1 MNKTWSEK
9 NKEMQTLIKKEVTF
23 AEGIK
28 TLEELRNSIFE
39 EILSFK
45 TRLSREDYN
54 EMPFINANGY
64 HNLSVAFSLWHIFR
78 IEDIV
83 LHTMIKNDKE
93 IFFLGDYKQR
103 ISSPII
109 TTGNELEGLQI
120 KEFSEKLNIDELFN
134 YILEVKKSS
143 DDYFSKLK
151 YYEIKRKMTEVEK
164 SNVKELS
171 VVSENGDAVWLIDY
185 WGSKDIKGLIQM
197 PFSRHWIMHIDAC
210 SRIIKKLGK

>member
-9 NKEMQTLIKKEVTF
+9 NKEMQTLIKKEATF

-28 TLEELRNSIFE
+28 TLVELRNSIFE

-45 TRLSREDYN
+45 TRLIREDYN

-93 IFFLGDYKQR
+93 NFFLGDYKQR

-109 TTGNELEGLQI
+109 TTANELDGLQI

-134 YILEVKKSS
+134 YIQEVKNSS
-143 DDYFSKLK
+143 DDYFSNLK
-151 YYEIKRKMTEVEK
+151 YCEIKRKMTEVEK
-164 SNVKELS
+164 EDVRELA
-171 VVSENGDAVWLIDY
+171 VVSKNQDWLVEY
-185 WGSKDIKGLIQM
+185 WGGKTVRGLIQM

-210 SRIIKKLGK
+210 NRIIKKLGK